1 MKRVI
6 VMFVGAL
13 AVCGLAASAHAANKC
28 QGAKI
33 KDAGKKAS
41 CLAGL
46 YAKDTAAGGGI
57 DPLKVQ
63 KCQAKV
69 SAAFSD
75 QEEWTRK
82 AILNIAHM
90 GKFSSDRTIRQYA
103 EEIWRAKAVPG

>member
-1 MKRVI
+1 MLDLVFSGFFEPDHPELFRPLI
-6 VMFVGAL
+6 QSLLDHDPYMLL
-13 AVCGLAASAHAANKC
+13 ADFQSYL
-28 QGAKI
+28 
-33 KDAGKKAS
+33 D
-41 CLAGL
+41 
-46 YAKDTAAGGGI
+46 
-57 DPLKVQ
+57 
-63 KCQAKV
+63 CQAKV